1 MKQTL
6 MIKLDTNEEQH
17 IALINTMHKF
27 NEACNYIAEAAFS
40 IHSANKIKLQQMI
53 YYDIKDKFGLQ
64 AQLVIRAIAKVCEAY
79 KRDKNIKPS
88 FRLNGNV
95 VYDQRILSYK
105 GLEYVSIVTMNG
117 RLKIP
122 IRIGEY
128 QKARFD
134 RVKGQADLICKNN
147 IFYLMVITEVPEL
160 SKFDAVGVLGIDLG
174 IVNLAT
180 DNDGIT
186 YSGKQI
192 DDIREKTNILRTN
205 LQKAGTK
212 SAKRHLKKL
221 SGKESRFHKDV
232 NHCISK
238 NIVTKAKDT
247 RQMIALEDLTG
258 IRKSVTVRKAQRS
271 RIHSWSFWQLRSF
284 IEYKSI
290 ISGVSVILV
299 NPRGTSHICPECNHN
314 EKANRPNRNTFKCVQ
329 CNFSGDADH
338 IAAINIAAR
347 AVEVNQRIVACDEVE
362 AFKEMRPNIV
372 ASYHALAG
380 SN

>member
-1 MKQTL
+1 

-17 IALINTMHKF
+17 IALRDTMYKF
-27 NEACNYIAEAAFS
+27 NEACNYIAEVAFS
-40 IHSANKIKLQQMI
+40 IRSANKIKLQQMI

-64 AQLVIRAIAKVCEAY
+64 AQLVIRAISKVCEVY
-79 KRDKNIKPS
+79 KRNKNIKPFFKLDGS
-88 FRLNGNV
+88 V

-105 GLEYVSIVTMNG
+105 RLEYVSIVTVNG

-134 RVKGQADLICKNN
+134 RIKGQADLIYKNN
-147 IFYLMVITEVPEL
+147 IFYLMVTTEVPEP
-160 SKFDAVGVLGIDLG
+160 SKFDAVGILGIDLG

-192 DDIREKTNILRTN
+192 DNVREKTSILRNN

-221 SGKESRFHKDV
+221 SGKESRFHKDI

-238 NIVTKAKDT
+238 KIVAKAKDT

-258 IRKSVTVRKAQRS
+258 IRKSVTVHKAQRS
-271 RIHSWSFWQLRSF
+271 RIHSWTFRQLRNF

-290 ISGVSVILV
+290 IAGISIILV
-299 NPRGTSHICPECNHN
+299 NPRGTSHICPKCNNN
-314 EKANRPNRNTFKCVQ
+314 EKANRPNRNTFRCVQ
-329 CNFSGDADH
+329 CGFSGNADH
-338 IAAINIAAR
+338 IAAINIANR
-347 AVEVNQRIVACDEVE
+347 ASVNKPIVSCNEVEVR
-362 AFKEMRPNIV
+362 KETEIEH
-372 ASYHALAG
+372 SYKLPYF
-380 SN
+380 SM